1 MAQRP
6 EGTGGNDLLA
16 KVRTWFAERLHGV
29 LHGPEVGPERAQQ
42 GTSQAVEPEPSEA
55 AREERGRRDAGV
67 AEDAQE
73 LDERATALTGQPTI
87 DTVESGTAVVT
98 DTDTAQP
105 GQSGQPSQPSQPS
118 EPPEPSQPGDL
129 SQSSPATA
137 VEATDVS
144 GDQHSLTT
152 EPEDEAA
159 ALTDTTAGE
168 EAGGANADVA
178 AETTPRNQHDMQSF
192 EPPLDMTRDED
203 VQTSSAGTA
212 AAEAAA
218 SREGA
223 AAWST
228 SDATAPQET
237 SAATTGL
244 PEDAEEFSAS
254 ETATEDDV
262 QADAESGS
270 TWAPVHGDT
279 SFDEMTREP
288 VENVGGQ
295 TASVVP
301 DVGGGAGT
309 GGAAQP

>member
-6 EGTGGNDLLA
+6 EGTGGNDLVA
-16 KVRTWFAERLHGV
+16 KVRTWFAERLHGI

-67 AEDAQE
+67 AKDAQQ
-73 LDERATALTGQPTI
+73 LDERSTALTGQPTI

-105 GQSGQPSQPSQPS
+105 SQSSQPS
-118 EPPEPSQPGDL
+118 EPPEPSQPSDL
-129 SQSSPATA
+129 SQASPATT

-228 SDATAPQET
+228 SDANASQET

-244 PEDAEEFSAS
+244 PDAAEEFSAS

-262 QADAESGS
+262 QADA
-270 TWAPVHGDT
+270 
-279 SFDEMTREP
+279 
-288 VENVGGQ
+288 
-295 TASVVP
+295 
-301 DVGGGAGT
+301 
-309 GGAAQP
+309 